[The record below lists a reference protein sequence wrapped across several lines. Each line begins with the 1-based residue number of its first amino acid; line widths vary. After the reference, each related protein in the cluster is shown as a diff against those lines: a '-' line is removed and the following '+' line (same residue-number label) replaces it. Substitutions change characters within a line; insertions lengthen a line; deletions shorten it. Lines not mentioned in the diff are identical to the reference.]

1 LPKPII
7 FSAKA
12 AAAGRGTGAD
22 FDGYGAPTLSIA
34 SIKTDHW
41 SGLGDKTRL
50 VFPVFPARRLHPLRW
65 KSFLSRGIV
74 PLAFNQEL
82 EMSIAATM
90 SDTRTAGSKMRSIV
104 FASSVGT
111 IIEWYDFLIYAT
123 AAALVFNKAFF
134 PTIDPLAGTLAAL
147 GTYAVGFLARPL
159 GGALFGHFGD
169 RLGRKS
175 MLVLTMFIMGLS
187 TFCIGLLPNYA
198 SIGVLAPIL
207 LILLRIIQGI
217 GLGGEWG
224 GASLMVIEHSPADK
238 RGFYGSFVQIGFP
251 IGLVLATLVFALA
264 TKLPEADFQAWGWRI
279 PFLASIVLLALGTFI
294 RSRVPETPVFER
306 MKATDS
312 FSKNPVG
319 EAVSKNFKTFLIA
332 VGLKLSEV
340 SWVYMLTVFVVVYA
354 TTKLAL
360 PKQLL
365 LDAVMYAALF
375 ELIALPMFGWLSD
388 KIGRRPFFILGAIFT
403 MAFAFPLF
411 WMLETKSVAMVT
423 IAIIIAMNFG
433 HGMMFGLESTYF
445 PELFGPRVRYSGASF
460 GFQVA
465 AAIGGG
471 FSPIIATA
479 LVGYFGGT
487 TGVSVMMI
495 GIALLTLWAALAAR
509 ETKDEAL
516 IG

>member
-1 LPKPII
+1 MTV
-7 FSAKA
+7 A
-12 AAAGRGTGAD
+12 
-22 FDGYGAPTLSIA
+22 
-34 SIKTDHW
+34 
-41 SGLGDKTRL
+41 
-50 VFPVFPARRLHPLRW
+50 V
-65 KSFLSRGIV
+65 
-74 PLAFNQEL
+74 
-82 EMSIAATM
+82 TM
-90 SDTRTAGSKMRSIV
+90 SDERTGSSRMRSIV
-104 FASSVGT
+104 LASSVGT

-147 GTYAVGFLARPL
+147 ATYAVGFVARPL

-187 TFCIGLLPNYA
+187 TFFIGLLPDY
-198 SIGVLAPIL
+198 STIGVLAPIL
-207 LILLRIIQGI
+207 LIILRIIQGI

-224 GASLMVIEHSPADK
+224 GASLMVIEHSPAGK

-279 PFLASIVLLALGTFI
+279 PFLVSVILLGLGTFI
-294 RSRVPETPVFER
+294 RLRIPETPVFER
-306 MKATDS
+306 MKAADS
-312 FSKNPVG
+312 FSKNPVR
-319 EAVSKNFKTFLIA
+319 EAIGTNFKTFLIA

-354 TTKLAL
+354 TTKLDL
-360 PKQLL
+360 PKQIL
-365 LDAVMYAALF
+365 LDAVLYAALF
-375 ELIALPMFGWLSD
+375 ELITLPIFGWLSD
-388 KIGRRPFFILGAIFT
+388 KIGRRPFFILGALFT
-403 MAFAFPLF
+403 IAFAFPLF
-411 WMLETKSVAMVT
+411 WMLEVKSVAMVT
-423 IAIIIAMNFG
+423 MAIIIAMNFG

-445 PELFGPRVRYSGASF
+445 PELFGPRVRYSGASL

-495 GIALLTLWAALAAR
+495 GIALITLWAALVAR
-509 ETKDEAL
+509 ETKDQAL

>member
-1 LPKPII
+1 
-7 FSAKA
+7 
-12 AAAGRGTGAD
+12 
-22 FDGYGAPTLSIA
+22 
-34 SIKTDHW
+34 
-41 SGLGDKTRL
+41 
-50 VFPVFPARRLHPLRW
+50 
-65 KSFLSRGIV
+65 
-74 PLAFNQEL
+74 
-82 EMSIAATM
+82 M
-90 SDTRTAGSKMRSIV
+90 
-104 FASSVGT
+104 
-111 IIEWYDFLIYAT
+111 
-123 AAALVFNKAFF
+123 
-134 PTIDPLAGTLAAL
+134 
-147 GTYAVGFLARPL
+147 
-159 GGALFGHFGD
+159 
-169 RLGRKS
+169 
-175 MLVLTMFIMGLS
+175 
-187 TFCIGLLPNYA
+187 
-198 SIGVLAPIL
+198 
-207 LILLRIIQGI
+207 
-217 GLGGEWG
+217 

-306 MKATDS
+306 MRATDS

-319 EAVSKNFKTFLIA
+319 EAVGKNFKTFLIA

-375 ELIALPMFGWLSD
+375 ELLTLPLFGWLSD
-388 KIGRRPFFILGAIFT
+388 KIGRRPLFILGAIFT
-403 MAFAFPLF
+403 MAFAFPQF
-411 WMLETKSVAMVT
+411 WMLETKNVAMVT
-423 IAIIIAMNFG
+423 TAIIIAMNFG
-433 HGMMFGLESTYF
+433 HGMMFGLESSYF

-460 GFQVA
+460 GFQAA

-479 LVGYFGGT
+479 LVGYFSGT
-487 TGVSVMMI
+487 AGVSVMMI
-495 GIALLTLWAALAAR
+495 GIALITLWAALAAR
-509 ETKDEAL
+509 ETKHEAL

>member
-1 LPKPII
+1 M
-7 FSAKA
+7 SMTA
-12 AAAGRGTGAD
+12 
-22 FDGYGAPTLSIA
+22 TLSDL
-34 SIKTDHW
+34 T
-41 SGLGDKTRL
+41 
-50 VFPVFPARRLHPLRW
+50 
-65 KSFLSRGIV
+65 
-74 PLAFNQEL
+74 
-82 EMSIAATM
+82 AAK
-90 SDTRTAGSKMRSIV
+90 SKMRSIV
-104 FASSVGT
+104 FAGSVGT

-123 AAALVFNKAFF
+123 AAALVFNKTFF
-134 PTIDPLAGTLAAL
+134 PTVDPLTGTLAAL

-175 MLVLTMFIMGLS
+175 MLVLTMFVMGLS
-187 TFCIGLLPNYA
+187 TFFIGLLPNYA

-224 GASLMVIEHSPADK
+224 GASLMVIEHSPDK
-238 RGFYGSFVQIGFP
+238 QRGFYGSFVQIGFP
-251 IGLVLATLVFALA
+251 IGLVLATLVFSLA

-279 PFLASIVLLALGTFI
+279 PFLASIFLLTIGTFI
-294 RSRVPETPVFER
+294 RSRIPETPVFER
-306 MKATDS
+306 LKATDGL
-312 FSKNPVG
+312 SKNPVG
-319 EAVSKNFKTFLIA
+319 EAVSKNFKTFMIA

-360 PKQLL
+360 PKQIL
-365 LDAVMYAALF
+365 LDAVMYAALL
-375 ELIALPMFGWLSD
+375 ELITLPLFGWLSD
-388 KIGRRPFFILGAIFT
+388 KIGRRPLFIIGALFT

-423 IAIIIAMNFG
+423 MAIVIAMNFG

-471 FSPIIATA
+471 FSPIIATG

-487 TGVSVMMI
+487 AGVSVMMI
-495 GIALLTLWAALAAR
+495 GIALLTLWAAYAAR
-509 ETKDEAL
+509 ETKDESL